1 MEDLVYD
8 ENYEDNF
15 ESALWKMIKERAKEK
30 DISYME
36 ASEEVLPEFQKTI
49 RYRDTE
55 FEDAA
60 LKKRAEDKEALMQR
74 IRKDKKS

>member
-1 MEDLVYD
+1 MEDVLYD

-15 ESALWKMIKERAKEK
+15 ESALWKMIKDRAKEK

-36 ASEEVLPEFQKTI
+36 ASEEVLPEYQRTI
-49 RYRDTE
+49 RYRDNE

-60 LKKRAEDKEALMQR
+60 LKKRAEDREALMQR
-74 IRKDKKS
+74 IQKEKKS